1 MSKSGLPVPVAAL
14 LSGILVAG
22 AAAQETARDPMR
34 LPPGAVVAATQALRA
49 GNPLWA
55 IPLGELSETQAR
67 PLFSPARRPP
77 APPVV
82 AALTTPPPNPAT
94 PLRREPD
101 HPRLTLLG
109 TIVSESVEIGV
120 FVDETSQ
127 DMIRLKAGEV
137 HDGWTLSS
145 VVGRTAIFQKDGY
158 RAATLVLPT
167 PDAEAAQPLATG
179 GNSQITAVPSG
190 NTFAPPKIPET
201 TRGESK
207 RPPKEG

>member
-14 LSGILVAG
+14 LSGVLASG

-34 LPPGAVVAATQALRA
+34 LPPSAVVAATDALRA

-67 PLFSPARRPP
+67 PLFSPSRRPP
-77 APPVV
+77 ALPVV
-82 AALTTPPPNPAT
+82 AAVATPPPVPAT
-94 PLRREPD
+94 PPRREPD

-109 TIVSESVEIGV
+109 TIVSEAVEIGV

-145 VVGRTAIFQKDGY
+145 VVGRAAFFQKEGY
-158 RAATLVLPT
+158 RAATLSLP
-167 PDAEAAQPLATG
+167 PPAAEAAQPIATG
-179 GNSQITAVPSG
+179 GNSQVTAVPPGTAS
-190 NTFAPPKIPET
+190 APPLSPET
-201 TRGESK
+201 TKGESK
-207 RPPKEG
+207 RPPREG